1 MKTCNIKNLADGTI
15 LVNKNLKNAT
25 FIKRAD
31 GLHCLVNNYLYS
43 WSDVERMADGFSTT
57 KV

>member
-25 FIKRAD
+25 FKKRAD

-43 WSDVERMADGFSTT
+43 WSQVETMADGIQAI
-57 KV
+57 